1 MLCIFRRGVSA
12 SRCVKRFKERS
23 MLRYNRRWFGAFKLG
38 CLGCTFG
45 KVFLLDLLWMLLCKL
60 CCRAVETAFG
70 NDLSRSTPSLLS
82 EKVNTSYC
90 NAVISSIYYTCLC
103 TTQHVVIISWSKE
116 QPTTTPSNCFFTPA
130 TQSTCLS
137 LSPTVT
143 HPIVTYPGCHD
154 DQHFP

>member
-1 MLCIFRRGVSA
+1 MLCIFRRGVST

-82 EKVNTSYC
+82 ESEYVLLQCRHFQYLLYLLVHDTTCCYYQLEQGTTYNNSFQLFFHACNSVDMSLSLADGHTSYRH
-90 NAVISSIYYTCLC
+90 ISR
-103 TTQHVVIISWSKE
+103 
-116 QPTTTPSNCFFTPA
+116 
-130 TQSTCLS
+130 LS
-137 LSPTVT
+137 
-143 HPIVTYPGCHD
+143 
-154 DQHFP
+154 